1 MTAQSP
7 EYASS
12 VNHDTD
18 NDELVV
24 KLYDANHGKTKR
36 TGGPYRDDVE
46 REQAEIQRAKLEGRE
61 PDLENPGPSTGT
73 QLVPASQLVERD
85 VDKSHYSDSLAIENE
100 PVATYKAEVWVNE
113 PDPTQANWDNDAS
126 KVAALDAAVKF
137 QELQDKANKPDSE
150 PKDEFDV

>member
-100 PVATYKAEVWVNE
+100 P
-113 PDPTQANWDNDAS
+113 DPTQANWDNDAS